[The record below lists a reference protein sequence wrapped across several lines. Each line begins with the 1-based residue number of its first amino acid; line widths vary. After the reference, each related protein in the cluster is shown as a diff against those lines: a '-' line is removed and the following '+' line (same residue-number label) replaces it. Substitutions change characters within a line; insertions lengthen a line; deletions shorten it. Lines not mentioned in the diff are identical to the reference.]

1 MLLTFQGSRMS
12 YRALPDG
19 GELDT
24 NVGRYRTIASEIRI
38 RNPSMNMSCQIFSF
52 DVTHHL

>member
-1 MLLTFQGSRMS
+1 MS

-19 GELDT
+19 GELDA